1 MRETLNII
9 PLRLIRHNERANILT
24 AYSLERGRL
33 AFAVPAGSGKS
44 ASRLRA
50 LLMPMSIV
58 ECETEFKPGRD
69 ILIMSNVRPAVTLS
83 DIHLSPAKSAIA
95 LFLAETLAAVLRDGP
110 PDSPLWH
117 FIADSVITLNLI
129 PARQASN
136 FHLCFLWHLGN
147 ILGIAP
153 DTSTHAPGRIFDMVD
168 GIFRTSPPLHSQY
181 LAPADAEAI
190 PILDRLNYRTMHLW
204 QLTRSQRNHI
214 LDLILEYFTLHLAP
228 LTGLKS
234 LAVLRAL

>member
-9 PLRLIRHNERANILT
+9 PLRLIRHNERTNILT

-50 LLMPMSIV
+50 LLMPMSLA
-58 ECETEFKPGRD
+58 ECETEIRPGRD
-69 ILIMSNVRPAVTLS
+69 ILIISNVRPTATLS

-95 LFLAETLAAVLRDGP
+95 LFLAETLASVLRDGP
-110 PDSPLWH
+110 PDAPLWH
-117 FIADSVITLNLI
+117 FIADSVIALNLL
-129 PARQASN
+129 PARQTAN
-136 FHLCFLWHLGN
+136 FHLCFLWRLGS

-153 DTSTHAPGRIFDMVD
+153 DAATYSPGHVFDMAD
-168 GIFRTSPPLHSQY
+168 GIFRAMPPMHSRF
-181 LAPADAEAI
+181 LPAAEAAAL
-190 PILDRLNYRTMHLW
+190 PMLDRLNYRTMHLW
-204 QLTRSQRNHI
+204 QLSRAQRNHI
-214 LDLILEYFTLHLAP
+214 LDLILEYFTLHIAP
-228 LTGLKS
+228 LTSLKS